1 MLYKLVF
8 CRSLGTQASSL
19 HTQVSLVK
27 LYPIYSALFQAH
39 SPFVGMLPDP
49 SFTEVKSM
57 PLGLGLQNSGPSA
70 LVLKLL
76 LALQD
81 IFVLWHFQKRGQE
94 QGKRNQH
101 LFKVCILSP
110 SNQALLTCF
119 SYLDKIGWTFSVLIR
134 DSKRTVR

>member
-39 SPFVGMLPDP
+39 SPLVGDAARS
-49 SFTEVKSM
+49 SFIEVKST
-57 PLGLGLQNSGPSA
+57 PLGLSLQNSGPSA

-81 IFVLWHFQKRGQE
+81 NFVLWHFQKRGQE
-94 QGKRNQH
+94 QGKRNQR

-110 SNQALLTCF
+110 SSQASGFAHMLFLF
-119 SYLDKIGWTFSVLIR
+119 G
-134 DSKRTVR
+134 